1 LRNITD
7 ARWERNGMT
16 VAGGHRRGNATNQL
30 NEPRS
35 LFVDENQ
42 TMFIADSRNHRIVR
56 WKLNDTNGEV
66 VLGGLGQGNRLD
78 QLSWPSDMLIDKET
92 NSLIICDRGNR
103 RVLRWSLSGN
113 ATTVKILLRKIFCFG
128 IALDDQRYLY
138 ISDSAKHEVSRYKI
152 GKQKVNVVAGGNGE
166 GSATNQL
173 NWPTYIFVDREQ
185 SVYVSDF
192 RNHRVMKWKK
202 DAKQGIVAAGGQ
214 GKGIAMTQ
222 LSNPRELFVD
232 RLGTIFVAADGS
244 HRVMRWPEEATQG
257 TVIVGTSRRGRKTNQ
272 LACPWAFSFDQHGNI
287 YVLDHNNYRVQRF
300 SLSDGSSSFTTKE
313 NWIYPGNDMGKA
325 TIQTTYAKCRAEC
338 FKDERCKVFSWNQET
353 RSCSL
358 KSTIGNGGEYDPNAQ
373 SGYREEDDSE
383 LVMKENWVYPG
394 NDLGE
399 ATNQSTYAACRIQC
413 FKEEQC
419 KAFSWNNKTYICSLK
434 SSIGNGGRPDPNFQ
448 SGFREEDDSEFVMK
462 ENWMYPGNDLGKATT
477 QTTYEKCRAECSE
490 DEQCKAFSWNRKTRS
505 CSLKSTIGSGGEYDP
520 NAQSGYR
527 EGKKKRREKW

>member
-1 LRNITD
+1 
-7 ARWERNGMT
+7 MT

-92 NSLIICDRGNR
+92 NSLIICDQGNR
-103 RVLRWSLSGN
+103 RVLQWSLSGN

-138 ISDSAKHEVSRYKI
+138 ISDSAKHAVLRYKI
-152 GKQKVNVVAGGNGE
+152 GKPKVNVVAGGNGE

-173 NWPTYIFVDREQ
+173 NWPTYLFVDREQ

-202 DAKQGIVAAGGQ
+202 DAKEGIVAAGGQ

-257 TVIVGTSRRGRKTNQ
+257 TVIVGTSHRGRKANQ

-300 SLSDGSSSFTTKE
+300 SLSDPADVSLPPMNITSIPSSTTIVAIPTTTAPPANDTSAVRISNYSGVLTTSSSTFTRNGRSGTFYFEAIEVIPKQTGSYTFKSYSAIDSYGYLYTNPFDPLNTTSNLLTHADDNENETSDQFSLECALQTGTSYTLIFTTFDDDVTGPFSVAAVGPVRVSLVR
-313 NWIYPGNDMGKA
+313 NNVP
-325 TIQTTYAKCRAEC
+325 TT
-338 FKDERCKVFSWNQET
+338 
-353 RSCSL
+353 
-358 KSTIGNGGEYDPNAQ
+358 
-373 SGYREEDDSE
+373 
-383 LVMKENWVYPG
+383 
-394 NDLGE
+394 E
-399 ATNQSTYAACRIQC
+399 APY
-413 FKEEQC
+413 
-419 KAFSWNNKTYICSLK
+419 
-434 SSIGNGGRPDPNFQ
+434 G
-448 SGFREEDDSEFVMK
+448 
-462 ENWMYPGNDLGKATT
+462 
-477 QTTYEKCRAECSE
+477 
-490 DEQCKAFSWNRKTRS
+490 
-505 CSLKSTIGSGGEYDP
+505 
-520 NAQSGYR
+520 
-527 EGKKKRREKW
+527 

>member
-1 LRNITD
+1 
-7 ARWERNGMT
+7 
-16 VAGGHRRGNATNQL
+16 
-30 NEPRS
+30 
-35 LFVDENQ
+35 
-42 TMFIADSRNHRIVR
+42 MFIADSRNHRIVR

-138 ISDSAKHEVSRYKI
+138 ISDSAKHEVLRYKI

-173 NWPTYIFVDREQ
+173 NWPTYLFVDREQ

-202 DAKQGIVAAGGQ
+202 DAKQGIIAAGGQ

-257 TVIVGTSRRGRKTNQ
+257 TVIVGTS
-272 LACPWAFSFDQHGNI
+272 
-287 YVLDHNNYRVQRF
+287 
-300 SLSDGSSSFTTKE
+300 
-313 NWIYPGNDMGKA
+313 
-325 TIQTTYAKCRAEC
+325 
-338 FKDERCKVFSWNQET
+338 
-353 RSCSL
+353 
-358 KSTIGNGGEYDPNAQ
+358 
-373 SGYREEDDSE
+373 
-383 LVMKENWVYPG
+383 
-394 NDLGE
+394 
-399 ATNQSTYAACRIQC
+399 
-413 FKEEQC
+413 
-419 KAFSWNNKTYICSLK
+419 
-434 SSIGNGGRPDPNFQ
+434 
-448 SGFREEDDSEFVMK
+448 
-462 ENWMYPGNDLGKATT
+462 
-477 QTTYEKCRAECSE
+477 
-490 DEQCKAFSWNRKTRS
+490 
-505 CSLKSTIGSGGEYDP
+505 
-520 NAQSGYR
+520 
-527 EGKKKRREKW
+527 